1 MESINARASTAIP
14 PPALLDVPEQSFW
27 RYARERKLASPS
39 ARTVFARLL
48 TFGGALALT
57 VYASREMIAVVS
69 FGTGASFLQWVM
81 VVLFTIT
88 FGWPSIWRARYF
100 ANSRPS
106 RSVGPP
112 APEPTRSVRRF
123 PL

>member
-1 MESINARASTAIP
+1 MESVTARQSSAIP

-27 RYARERKLASPS
+27 RYARGRQLNAPALKTKA
-39 ARTVFARLL
+39 ARLL

-69 FGTGASFLQWVM
+69 FGTAASFLQWLM

-88 FGWPSIWRARYF
+88 FCWIALPAAAAVAGVLFGGTRLRA
-100 ANSRPS
+100 AADLP
-106 RSVGPP
+106 
-112 APEPTRSVRRF
+112 
-123 PL
+123 